1 MIITFM
7 EIIFNVTFFPKVN
20 STNFVAWTK
29 TWYFLQL

>member
-7 EIIFNVTFFPKVN
+7 EIIFNAISFSKVN

-29 TWYFLQL
+29 T